1 MFQIRASTML
11 RKKPENR
18 YPYINPDTAT
28 CAGASIGQGGASI
41 RQGGEN
47 TNRQAQAPMSG
58 DGNIS
63 DNDEAGGYDP
73 HPLPSTLD
81 ELRQRRLQYFSRSGS
96 VAVTVAATAA
106 PVAAQGL
113 PEVVNAVTQVI
124 VVTSTDSDD
133 DYPFQPD
140 KPSVPKPFPSRPPT
154 RIPSFLAP
162 EPYTTIPHTPPTI
175 HHYTT

>member
-18 YPYINPDTAT
+18 YPYINPDTAQ
-28 CAGASIGQGGASI
+28 CVGASVGQGGASI

-58 DGNIS
+58 AGKVS
-63 DNDEAGGYDP
+63 DNDEA
-73 HPLPSTLD
+73 LPSNPD
-81 ELRQRRLQYFSRSGS
+81 ELRRRRLQYFGRSGN
-96 VAVTVAATAA
+96 VAVSVAATAG
-106 PVAAQGL
+106 PVAAQGH

-133 DYPFQPD
+133 DSPFQPE
-140 KPSVPKPFPSRPPT
+140 KLSVPKPFPSRPPT
-154 RIPSFLAP
+154 CILILHSVFPCS
-162 EPYTTIPHTPPTI
+162 
-175 HHYTT
+175 

>member
-1 MFQIRASTML
+1 ML

-18 YPYINPDTAT
+18 YPYINPDTAQ

-73 HPLPSTLD
+73 HPLPKTKD
-81 ELRQRRLQYFSRSGS
+81 ELRQRRIQYFSRSGS

-113 PEVVNAVTQVI
+113 PEVVNAITEVI
-124 VVTSTDSDD
+124 VLTSTDSDD
-133 DYPFQPD
+133 DSPFQPE
-140 KPSVPKPFPSRPPT
+140 KLSVPKPFPSRPPT
-154 RIPSFLAP
+154 CILILHSVFPCS
-162 EPYTTIPHTPPTI
+162 
-175 HHYTT
+175 

>member
-18 YPYINPDTAT
+18 YPYIKPHTAQ
-28 CAGASIGQGGASI
+28 CVGASIGQGGASI

-58 DGNIS
+58 AGKVS

-73 HPLPSTLD
+73 HPLPSNVD
-81 ELRQRRLQYFSRSGS
+81 ELRKRRLQYFGRSGG
-96 VAVTVAATAA
+96 VAVSVAATAD
-106 PVAAQGL
+106 PVAAQGH
-113 PEVVNAVTQVI
+113 PEVVNAVRQVI

-133 DYPFQPD
+133 DSPFQPE

-154 RIPSFLAP
+154 RIPHSVFP
-162 EPYTTIPHTPPTI
+162 CS
-175 HHYTT
+175 